1 MVLNLEPLRN
11 MVPPQVKF
19 NLEFFC
25 RHFKKEFLVGG
36 FRCNLL
42 TVGEICAHGIKWKL
56 NQTFLLVENK
66 ILLMGGFQ
74 HLTLA

>member
-42 TVGEICAHGIKWKL
+42 TVGEICAHGIK
-56 NQTFLLVENK
+56 
-66 ILLMGGFQ
+66 
-74 HLTLA
+74 